1 MLARLF
7 TTGTELFAMK
17 KPLSILHTENS
28 TGWGGQEIR
37 ILTEARGM
45 LDRGHRVMLLTPT
58 SAEILPAARKIG
70 VPVTAIDIEKKR
82 FGPLFTLR

>member
-1 MLARLF
+1 
-7 TTGTELFAMK
+7 MK
-17 KPLSILHTENS
+17 KPLAILHTENS

-45 LDRGHRVMLLTPT
+45 LDRGHRLMLLTPA
-58 SAEILPAARKIG
+58 SAEILPAAKKMG

-82 FGPLFTLR
+82 VGPLVNLRGWLAVHGDRKSVV